1 MSHLFSKRAKTSL
14 LIFCFSALLFSI
26 ASFSLIKEDPF
37 LKVCEKSDAY
47 YLHSYVDVTYV
58 KNWTGNKRYVA
69 INNKLVVNTIQ
80 GVEDY
85 AFLKLDE
92 YVSNHLES
100 IKIRTLK
107 ADGTIVEL
115 DSSLVF
121 SQKSDNK
128 KFGSISYPIPSV
140 EPGDTIETDYV
151 YYENLKGYEL
161 MDYVDLNSVLPS
173 INSQYTI
180 KTGQDL
186 QVRYKTYNEFPIPR
200 VIANDTLVYLQFSR
214 DSIKSLVSNDYNC
227 LPCEKPY
234 FYYTLEKKES
244 ELRTWKDVYNE
255 EFNFLTQPMA
265 LDYENSSYYKRWKKR
280 VIGEAKDSSKYYKF
294 NLLHKEVLRTINI
307 EPLKDGHE
315 LIKSSG
321 YFLKEGR
328 FDPLSI
334 RRFYRQILEDLDIK
348 YWAVFS
354 REKRL
359 GPIDVNL
366 IRKGEFAHI
375 FFAIENEKGHL
386 KFLYPHE
393 ENYKYLI
400 DEIPT
405 SLYDTRAVLVK
416 PINNGEVKKKDKFI
430 NRDLKLA
437 EADSI
442 TVEVINLPSMNSD
455 YNYIRQTVFS
465 KVDLEAKRTD
475 LKYRFKVS
483 GGASTDL
490 RSFFEML
497 NNNEEVEEY
506 YDALWE
512 YEGDD
517 NTIQIDSVLNRIQ
530 NDEKPFS
537 FVFDAKGTLNNVV
550 NFVNDSLVSVS
561 IDKLIK
567 HNQIEESSE
576 KSTLSYYLDYSY
588 SDLFMLNI
596 EFPCKIEV
604 LGMDDSN
611 VKYNNKYSEYFF
623 DVKSINGNQLKI
635 ISNYKIL
642 ENYIPNID
650 LKDIKTLNEHYRD
663 SKKRRFLVKL
673 KRKE

>member
-1 MSHLFSKRAKTSL
+1 MSHLFSKRAKTSVL
-14 LIFCFSALLFSI
+14 VFCFSILLFSLTSFPFSNDE
-26 ASFSLIKEDPF
+26 SFSKT
-37 LKVCEKSDAY
+37 CEKSEAY
-47 YLHSYVDVTYV
+47 YLHSFKDVTYV
-58 KNWTGNKRYVA
+58 KNWAGYKRYVA
-69 INNKLVVNTIQ
+69 INNKLVVNTIK

-85 AFLKLDE
+85 AFLNLDD

-121 SQKSDNK
+121 DQKSDNK
-128 KFGSISYPIPSV
+128 KFGAIYYPIPSV

-151 YYENLKGYEL
+151 YYENLRGYEL
-161 MDYVDLNSVLPS
+161 MDYVDFNSALPS

-186 QVRYKTYNEFPIPR
+186 QVRYKTYNEFPTPR
-200 VIANDTLVYLQFSR
+200 VVANDTMVYLQFSR
-214 DSIKSLVSNDYNC
+214 DSIKSLVSNEYNC

-265 LDYENSSYYKRWKKR
+265 LDYERSSYYKRWKRR

-294 NLLHKEVLRTINI
+294 NLLHKEVLKTISI
-307 EPLKDGHE
+307 EPLKDGQE

-321 YFLKEGR
+321 YFLKEER

-334 RRFYRQILEDLDIK
+334 RRFYRQVLEDLDIK
-348 YWAVFS
+348 YWAVFG

-393 ENYKYLI
+393 EDYKYLI

-416 PINNGEVKKKDKFI
+416 PVNDGEVKRKDRFI
-430 NRDLKLA
+430 NRDFKLA

-442 TVEVINLPSMNSD
+442 LVEVINLPSMNAD
-455 YNYIRQTVFS
+455 YNYVNQTVFT
-465 KVDLEAKRTD
+465 KVDLEEKKLD
-475 LKYRFKVS
+475 LRYRFKVS
-483 GGASTDL
+483 GGTSTDL

-497 NNNEEVEEY
+497 DNNEEAEEY

-530 NDEKPFS
+530 SDEKPFG

-550 NFVNDSLVSVS
+550 KFVNDSLVSVS
-561 IDKLIK
+561 LDKLIK
-567 HNQIEESSE
+567 HNQIEDASD
-576 KSTLSYYLDYSY
+576 KSTLSYYMDYSY

-611 VKYNNKYSEYFF
+611 VRYNNKYSEYVF
-623 DVKSINGNQLKI
+623 DVKAVNENQLKI
-635 ISNYKIL
+635 ISYYKIL
-642 ENYIPNID
+642 DNYIPNND
-650 LKDIKTLNEHYRD
+650 LNDIKILNEHCRNT
-663 SKKRRFLVKL
+663 KKRRLLVKL
-673 KRKE
+673 KQQD